1 MAAAVA
7 PRTILDAMIAC
18 GVDNVALFLR
28 ETQAQRL
35 VDGTFD
41 DSFASCLD
49 ITFKELDNHFKMYS
63 DLSAAHGQIYILR
76 PGTRKNIK
84 AFVQWTRDKIR
95 L

>member
-18 GVDNVALFLR
+18 GVDNVVLFQG

-35 VDGTFD
+35 VDDMFD

-49 ITFKELDNHFKMYS
+49 ITFKERDDHFKTYS
-63 DLSAAHGQIYILR
+63 DLSATQGQIRIR
-76 PGTRKNIK
+76 PGTHKNIK
-84 AFVQWTRDKIR
+84 AFVQWT
-95 L
+95 

>member
-18 GVDNVALFLR
+18 GVDNVELFLR

-49 ITFKELDNHFKMYS
+49 ITFKKLDNHFKTYP
-63 DLSAAHGQIYILR
+63 DLSAAHGQIYIR

-84 AFVQWTRDKIR
+84 AFVQWTRDKIC